1 MTDDQ
6 NNMET
11 NIDTNQNEEATEKQP
26 PQIEDT
32 DEADSI
38 QKPAKRGR
46 PALSQK
52 QKENLAKGRAISR
65 RNMQKRMAEEKLRKI
80 EQEEKS
86 VKAIETVHTEPQKK
100 VKPTVNKKKP
110 KKKIVIQS
118 DSDSSEDEII
128 YVSKKKK
135 KKPKKKVYISSSSED
150 ESGNSSDDSSDMS
163 PPQQVVRQ
171 QHYIQQPR
179 LIFR

>member
-1 MTDDQ
+1 MTDEQ

-11 NIDTNQNEEATEKQP
+11 NSDTNQNEEATQEQ

-38 QKPAKRGR
+38 QKPPKRGR
-46 PALSQK
+46 PPLSQK
-52 QKENLAKGRAISR
+52 QKDNLAKGRAISR

-80 EQEEKS
+80 EEEEKS
-86 VKAIETVHTEPQKK
+86 IKPIETVDAEPQKK

-110 KKKIVIQS
+110 KKKIFIQS

-135 KKPKKKVYISSSSED
+135 KKPKKKVYVSSSSED
-150 ESGNSSDDSSDMS
+150 ESGSSEDESGSDMS